1 MLGCLLKER
10 LRQHS
15 STQPTLKDLSV
26 NQTIHS
32 LKPNHYNHQRSS
44 ADRLPPPHMDQIKL
58 PSLVHYE
65 LILQVL
71 ERQTMIA
78 ADRDPIVR
86 ERVQQLIV
94 TLRKALSQHK
104 LLEDTCR
111 NQQISIE
118 HVWALNSVV
127 GDVATRE

>member
-1 MLGCLLKER
+1 M
-10 LRQHS
+10 
-15 STQPTLKDLSV
+15 
-26 NQTIHS
+26 
-32 LKPNHYNHQRSS
+32 
-44 ADRLPPPHMDQIKL
+44 DRIKL

-71 ERQTMIA
+71 ERQTMVA

-104 LLEDTCR
+104 LLEDVCI
-111 NQQISIE
+111 NQKMDIE
-118 HVWALNSVV
+118 HVWGLNSVV
-127 GDVATRE
+127 RTEEVVTRE

>member
-1 MLGCLLKER
+1 
-10 LRQHS
+10 
-15 STQPTLKDLSV
+15 
-26 NQTIHS
+26 
-32 LKPNHYNHQRSS
+32 
-44 ADRLPPPHMDQIKL
+44 MDPIKL

-71 ERQTMIA
+71 ERQTMVA

-104 LLEDTCR
+104 LLENICR
-111 NQQISIE
+111 DRQMEVE
-118 HVWALNSVV
+118 HIWALNSVLGKV
-127 GDVATRE
+127 EVTKRD

>member
-1 MLGCLLKER
+1 MNR
-10 LRQHS
+10 
-15 STQPTLKDLSV
+15 
-26 NQTIHS
+26 
-32 LKPNHYNHQRSS
+32 
-44 ADRLPPPHMDQIKL
+44 IKL

-104 LLEDTCR
+104 LLEEVCT
-111 NQQISIE
+111 NQQMQVE
-118 HVWALNSVV
+118 HVWGLNSVV
-127 GDVATRE
+127 TTESVEVGG

>member
-1 MLGCLLKER
+1 MTLGK
-10 LRQHS
+10 
-15 STQPTLKDLSV
+15 
-26 NQTIHS
+26 
-32 LKPNHYNHQRSS
+32 RSS
-44 ADRLPPPHMDQIKL
+44 ICLECSHYYHDRDRVEIISMDRIKL

-71 ERQTMIA
+71 ERQSMPA

-104 LLEDTCR
+104 LLEDTC
-111 NQQISIE
+111 QQQQMEVE
-118 HVWALNSVV
+118 HVWSLNSVI
-127 GDVATRE
+127 GTEEIITKDYSQFTE

>member
-1 MLGCLLKER
+1 MEK
-10 LRQHS
+10 
-15 STQPTLKDLSV
+15 
-26 NQTIHS
+26 
-32 LKPNHYNHQRSS
+32 
-44 ADRLPPPHMDQIKL
+44 IKL

-71 ERQTMIA
+71 ERQTMLD

-104 LLEDTCR
+104 LLEDTCTH
-111 NQQISIE
+111 QQLEIE

-127 GDVATRE
+127 KTEENVDFTKDGESV

>member
-1 MLGCLLKER
+1 M
-10 LRQHS
+10 
-15 STQPTLKDLSV
+15 
-26 NQTIHS
+26 
-32 LKPNHYNHQRSS
+32 
-44 ADRLPPPHMDQIKL
+44 DRIKL

-71 ERQTMIA
+71 ERQTIVT

-111 NQQISIE
+111 HQQMEIE
-118 HVWALNSVV
+118 HVWALNSVLRNEE
-127 GDVATRE
+127 VATRE

>member
-1 MLGCLLKER
+1 M
-10 LRQHS
+10 
-15 STQPTLKDLSV
+15 
-26 NQTIHS
+26 
-32 LKPNHYNHQRSS
+32 
-44 ADRLPPPHMDQIKL
+44 DRIKL

-71 ERQTMIA
+71 ERQTIIT

-104 LLEDTCR
+104 LLEDTC
-111 NQQISIE
+111 NHQQMEIE
-118 HVWALNSVV
+118 HVWALNSVLGKEEV
-127 GDVATRE
+127 TTRD

>member
-1 MLGCLLKER
+1 
-10 LRQHS
+10 
-15 STQPTLKDLSV
+15 
-26 NQTIHS
+26 
-32 LKPNHYNHQRSS
+32 
-44 ADRLPPPHMDQIKL
+44 MDPIKL

-104 LLEDTCR
+104 LLEDVCR
-111 NQQISIE
+111 DRRVEIE
-118 HVWALNSVV
+118 HVWALNSVLGKEGV
-127 GDVATRE
+127 TTRD

>member
-1 MLGCLLKER
+1 M
-10 LRQHS
+10 
-15 STQPTLKDLSV
+15 
-26 NQTIHS
+26 
-32 LKPNHYNHQRSS
+32 
-44 ADRLPPPHMDQIKL
+44 DRIKL

-71 ERQTMIA
+71 ERQTMVT

-104 LLEDTCR
+104 LLETVCT
-111 NQQISIE
+111 NQQMDVE
-118 HVWALNSVV
+118 HVWGLNSVV
-127 GDVATRE
+127 RTEEAVTRE

>member
-1 MLGCLLKER
+1 MNR
-10 LRQHS
+10 
-15 STQPTLKDLSV
+15 
-26 NQTIHS
+26 
-32 LKPNHYNHQRSS
+32 
-44 ADRLPPPHMDQIKL
+44 IKL

-71 ERQTMIA
+71 ERQTTIG
-78 ADRDPIVR
+78 ADRDPIVQ

-104 LLEDTCR
+104 LLENVCAH
-111 NQQISIE
+111 QQLEVE

-127 GDVATRE
+127 RAEQPVITE

>member
-1 MLGCLLKER
+1 
-10 LRQHS
+10 
-15 STQPTLKDLSV
+15 
-26 NQTIHS
+26 
-32 LKPNHYNHQRSS
+32 
-44 ADRLPPPHMDQIKL
+44 MDPLKL

-111 NQQISIE
+111 NQQVEIATARVG
-118 HVWALNSVV
+118 HQWQQWRAVV
-127 GDVATRE
+127 SAAGRPPYRGRRRPRFRTHQA